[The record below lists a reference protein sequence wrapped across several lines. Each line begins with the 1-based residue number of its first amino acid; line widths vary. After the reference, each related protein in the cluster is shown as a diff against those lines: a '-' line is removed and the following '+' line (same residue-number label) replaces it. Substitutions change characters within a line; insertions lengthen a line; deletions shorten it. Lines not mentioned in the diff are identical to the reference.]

1 MVLAEFASTTQLQ
14 ENYYAHV
21 DLVSTARDA
30 TKVSHLRK
38 HLLTPEYLPTYLP
51 TCPCTQLHTCL
62 RSYQP
67 PYLSTSLF
75 PIILPPCPLPPYI
88 ATFLRASLPL
98 PSYLSTS
105 LLPSLPPSLPPYLP
119 PYGPSFLPTHLTT
132 RLPTFIYLSSC
143 LDAFLIEITLFLKRI
158 TC

>member
-62 RSYQP
+62 RFYQP

-88 ATFLRASLPL
+88 ATFLRASLPPTFL
-98 PSYLSTS
+98 PFYFP
-105 LLPSLPPSLPPYLP
+105 PSVPPSVPPSLPTYLP
-119 PYGPSFLPTHLTT
+119 TALPSYPRT
-132 RLPTFIYLSSC
+132 
-143 LDAFLIEITLFLKRI
+143 
-158 TC
+158 